1 MPIYEY
7 RCNACGHEFE
17 LFQKITDSPKRK
29 CPHCGRLKARRIVSQ
44 TSFVLKGGGW
54 YAKEYGN
61 LREPRAK
68 EKAAATATSRSG
80 KKKSD
85 AKGDKGAAPSSG
97 GDEGGG
103 GRRKAADA

>member
-61 LREPRAK
+61 LREPKARGKTSSKSEGASK
-68 EKAAATATSRSG
+68 ETN
-80 KKKSD
+80 
-85 AKGDKGAAPSSG
+85 AKGDKGSDSTRG
-97 GDEGGG
+97 QGK
-103 GRRKAADA
+103 GRGRERKAAGA